1 MFFFMIQSVYD
12 GDEMFWYKIS
22 MLMVEVILKD
32 YENRKGQRIVSG
44 QFYKIQCFLF
54 KIGIMRI
61 QDDNYRIRNFLI
73 IKLKFL

>member
-1 MFFFMIQSVYD
+1 MFYSFLKYDYVFFMIQSVYD

-44 QFYKIQCFLF
+44 QFY
-54 KIGIMRI
+54 
-61 QDDNYRIRNFLI
+61 
-73 IKLKFL
+73 